1 MTAFMLVDCSLHHCD
16 ICISI
21 SISELT
27 LDADCALDPTDH
39 DFLSF
44 TRIQSR
50 SFLATY
56 TFKSRL
62 LNFKRR
68 SRIAPSKSF
77 NMMPIFDI
85 SYIMQQPSQPT
96 MREVPLS
103 ATAEAPS
110 ARSRDGQ
117 PISARDHYY
126 QLQGDPPRK
135 PWYYKK
141 KMLPFTI
148 LMAVISAF
156 ISCII
161 VVMKLTRKS
170 ALMLKAHPKETITQ
184 SVTAMAT
191 SPLTLPSML
200 NATNRTSSLTKSVS
214 GPSSITTTA
223 TKAPLSSSMPSI
235 LSSSNLASVFVDGEN
250 SHDSLEILVWQ
261 DETGSLSYLNG
272 ESNFQGQ
279 KRIQD
284 SLKDAPKAKKG
295 TSLSSWAAV
304 VDDTSTA
311 HLFYLEENNTIS
323 HIFMQPKGSWTR
335 GGLSAGSKKG
345 PAAHE
350 KSMLS
355 AAFHRG
361 EHDTN
366 VVVLSYQDPGSKL
379 QLAISEDPKNDNN
392 WYSVDFDSFTGRH
405 DVGDWGGV
413 GHAIAGDWQNK
424 RHDSDG
430 SFSGLLMAIEESEEI
445 TPWECSV
452 EFHVSLK
459 KKVECHFLDKTFL
472 GKYLC
477 DYDGRARQSH
487 AVNAN

>member
-1 MTAFMLVDCSLHHCD
+1 
-16 ICISI
+16 
-21 SISELT
+21 
-27 LDADCALDPTDH
+27 
-39 DFLSF
+39 
-44 TRIQSR
+44 
-50 SFLATY
+50 
-56 TFKSRL
+56 
-62 LNFKRR
+62 
-68 SRIAPSKSF
+68 
-77 NMMPIFDI
+77 
-85 SYIMQQPSQPT
+85 
-96 MREVPLS
+96 
-103 ATAEAPS
+103 
-110 ARSRDGQ
+110 
-117 PISARDHYY
+117 
-126 QLQGDPPRK
+126 
-135 PWYYKK
+135 
-141 KMLPFTI
+141 
-148 LMAVISAF
+148 
-156 ISCII
+156 
-161 VVMKLTRKS
+161 
-170 ALMLKAHPKETITQ
+170 
-184 SVTAMAT
+184 MAT

-200 NATNRTSSLTKSVS
+200 NATNRTSSLTTSVS

-223 TKAPLSSSMPSI
+223 TKAPLSSSLPSI

-261 DETGSLSYLNG
+261 DETGSLSYVNG
-272 ESNFQGQ
+272 ESNLQGQ

-295 TSLSSWAAV
+295 TSLAAV
-304 VDDTSTA
+304 ADDTSTA

-413 GHAIAGDWQNK
+413 GHAIA
-424 RHDSDG
+424 
-430 SFSGLLMAIEESEEI
+430 AI
-445 TPWECSV
+445 
-452 EFHVSLK
+452 
-459 KKVECHFLDKTFL
+459 
-472 GKYLC
+472 GKIRGTIPTARLV
-477 DYDGRARQSH
+477 DY
-487 AVNAN
+487 